1 LISTELT
8 DSSDDIELQSAN
20 STIFIYGSDSQ
31 NPPNLLP
38 FAVLKFQ
45 MEDPSFHDE
54 NIYARKRNEPMN
66 DSFLSVSFNDSD
78 ATAADTL
85 SLATFQTTTDT
96 SSVLARS
103 ADFKQTQFELISKN
117 QKATPS
123 KKKFS
128 FSKKHPSPVD
138 LHSPACQLNVYFQPS
153 ASAKVEEPAD
163 DTSHLES
170 IDRISYERL
179 PRWRYVYELSGQ
191 KRKLFRGRIRCLV
204 RLSDIIKANPLLKFS
219 NLKKTA
225 IDLKHMQN
233 RYLLPATALKGSK
246 LNDHKKAS
254 FKSSSTSCGGGFVQK
269 SEKPVT
275 KPSSSRTT
283 PKQPEK
289 PLKKTPTAA
298 VVKPANASTE
308 SVKAKENVNSS
319 SNNSAKSTPKSVK
332 SKSSTPSL
340 KDETLGADSSGL
352 SSEMT
357 ALEKRLLGLDKK
369 KPLKAKPNIA
379 ETNKTA
385 CKLSLNLEKVSQKVK
400 LEPEASNKLK
410 IASASVVKEVKTTAS
425 ASMEVPAKPKDIQEE
440 LRKISAKLKA
450 EKKQEESTKKPASVA
465 VKTMLREE
473 KEAVKRKKSFWD
485 PDSDTEYDLAKK
497 QSRGSDVNS
506 EGRKSGDVKVKSSML
521 ASEG

>member
-1 LISTELT
+1 M
-8 DSSDDIELQSAN
+8 
-20 STIFIYGSDSQ
+20 FIYDSDSQ

-38 FAVLKFQ
+38 FAILKFQ

-78 ATAADTL
+78 TTAADTI

-117 QKATPS
+117 QKPTPS

-138 LHSPACQLNVYFQPS
+138 LHSSACQLNVYFQPS
-153 ASAKVEEPAD
+153 ASAKVEEVAD
-163 DTSHLES
+163 DTTHLES
-170 IDRISYERL
+170 MDRISYERL

-191 KRKLFRGRIRCLV
+191 KRKLFRGQIRCLI

-233 RYLLPATALKGSK
+233 RYLLPTAALKGSK
-246 LNDHKKAS
+246 LINDHKKAS
-254 FKSSSTSCGGGFVQK
+254 LKSSSTSCSSNSNNCGGGFVQK
-269 SEKPVT
+269 SEKPLT

-289 PLKKTPTAA
+289 PLKKTPTA
-298 VVKPANASTE
+298 VVKPANANTE
-308 SVKAKENVNSS
+308 SVKAKENVSSS
-319 SNNSAKSTPKSVK
+319 SNNSAKSTPKSAK

-340 KDETLGADSSGL
+340 KDEAVGVDSSGL

-369 KPLKAKPNIA
+369 KTLKAKPNIS
-379 ETNKTA
+379 ETNKTTS
-385 CKLSLNLEKVSQKVK
+385 KLSLNLEKVSQKVK
-400 LEPEASNKLK
+400 LEPDVSNKLK
-410 IASASVVKEVKTTAS
+410 IASASAVKEVKTTAS
-425 ASMEVPAKPKDIQEE
+425 ASIEVPAKPKDIQEE

-473 KEAVKRKKSFWD
+473 KEAAKRKKSFWD

-497 QSRGSDVNS
+497 QSRGGDVKI
-506 EGRKSGDVKVKSSML
+506 EGKKSGDVKVKSSML
-521 ASEG
+521 SSEG

>member
-20 STIFIYGSDSQ
+20 STMFIYGSDSQ

-78 ATAADTL
+78 TTAADTL

-254 FKSSSTSCGGGFVQK
+254 LKSSSTSCGGGFVQK
-269 SEKPVT
+269 SEK
-275 KPSSSRTT
+275 
-283 PKQPEK
+283 Q
-289 PLKKTPTAA
+289 TPTAA

-410 IASASVVKEVKTTAS
+410 MALASVVKEVKTTS
-425 ASMEVPAKPKDIQEE
+425 IEVPAKPKDIQEE